1 MRYDFR
7 RLSATS
13 TRLSLIGTHPTFS
26 LTCVHCLGVQLKE
39 IVGIFIVPP
48 ENIKGLIDHGHL
60 ANRDKREVY
69 HYISL
74 RADYR

>member
-1 MRYDFR
+1 M
-7 RLSATS
+7 
-13 TRLSLIGTHPTFS
+13 
-26 LTCVHCLGVQLKE
+26 LGVQLKE